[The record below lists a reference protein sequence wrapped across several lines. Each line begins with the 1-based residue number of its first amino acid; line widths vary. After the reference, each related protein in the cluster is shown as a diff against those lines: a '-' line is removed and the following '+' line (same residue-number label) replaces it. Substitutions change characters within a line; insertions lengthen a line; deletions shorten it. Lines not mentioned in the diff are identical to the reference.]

1 MTLTL
6 ENNVFVWRGGFEPRH
21 LPKAAGFRWDAANK
35 RWHTADVTAAAK
47 LREYADVTATAAFE
61 QTVAVHAAA
70 KIASRATDARIDIP
84 APAGLSYLPF
94 QKAGIAFAH
103 DRANVLIGD
112 DMGLGKTIQA
122 IGALNLDPT
131 AKSILILC
139 PASLR
144 NNWKRELEK
153 WLVVPRTIGIAET
166 KVTPDTEIVIA
177 HYDIFSRNCLSRAL
191 LREHTWDVLILD
203 EAHYCKNGDAARTQ
217 KIIGGKSETGI
228 VARRKI
234 FLTGTPLTNRP
245 RDLFSLLHALDPA
258 VWTDFWS
265 FAKRYCGAYRSKF
278 GWNFDGASNLSEL
291 QDKLRSTIMVR
302 RLKSQVLT
310 ELPAKRRQIIEITA
324 NDIVAAERAQTDS
337 YEADLVALQIKA
349 ELAKAA
355 DDDRAYE
362 DAVKELG
369 AKERVAFHQIALV
382 RHETALKKVPYV
394 IEHLKELVEEQNVK
408 VICFAHHRDV
418 IDQIGAAFPGS
429 EIAHGNYTTDERD
442 ASVRRFQTDD
452 KCRLIVCGIQAMGVG
467 HTLTASSTVVF
478 AELSYVPADV
488 TQAEDRAHRIGQHN
502 SVLVQHIVLDGSIDA
517 KIAQTLV
524 SKQAVADAALDVKNV
539 ASGDRS
545 AARDAATLAEAKEAV
560 AADVLKAAEE
570 RAERD
575 ALQATRREE
584 AATRAVKRTE
594 LAAEGAKLT
603 PAQVEAIHTA
613 LKVVASY
620 DQDRA
625 RNLNG
630 VGFNKIDTGIGV
642 FLAGQPRL
650 DAVFAGV
657 GRRIVIKYQRQFGAE
672 LLATIKGE

>member
-1 MTLTL
+1 MSSLTL
-6 ENNVFVWRGGFEPRH
+6 EDKIFVWRGGFETRD
-21 LPKAAGFRWDAANK
+21 LPKSAGFRWDAANK
-35 RWHTADVTAAAK
+35 RWYTADVGTAAK
-47 LREYADVTATAAFE
+47 LREYADATTSAALE
-61 QTVAVHAAA
+61 RKIVVYAAA
-70 KIASRATDARIDIP
+70 KIASRATDANIDIP

-166 KVTPDTEIVIA
+166 KITPDTEIVIA
-177 HYDIFSRNCLSRAL
+177 HYDIFSRNCLSRVL
-191 LREHTWDVLILD
+191 LRERNWDVLILD

-217 KIIGGKSETGI
+217 KIIGGKSERGI
-228 VARRKI
+228 NARRKI

-245 RDLFSLLHALDPA
+245 RDLYALLHALDPA
-258 VWTDFWS
+258 SWPDFWS
-265 FAKRYCGAYRSKF
+265 FAQRYCSAYRNNF

-324 NDIVAAERAQTDS
+324 DDIVAAERAQTDS
-337 YEADLVALQIKA
+337 FEADLGALQIKA
-349 ELAKAA
+349 DLAKAA
-355 DDDRAYE
+355 NDDRAYE
-362 DAVKELG
+362 DAVKELSG
-369 AKERVAFHQIALV
+369 RRNNFDFYQIAEI
-382 RHETALKKVPYV
+382 RHQTALKKVPYV
-394 IEHLKELVEEQNVK
+394 VEHLKELVEEQGMK

-418 IDQIGAAFPGS
+418 IDQIAAAFPGS

-517 KIAQTLV
+517 KIAQSLI
-524 SKQAVADAALDVKNV
+524 SKQAVADAALD
-539 ASGDRS
+539 
-545 AARDAATLAEAKEAV
+545 TL
-560 AADVLKAAEE
+560 
-570 RAERD
+570 
-575 ALQATRREE
+575 T
-584 AATRAVKRTE
+584 
-594 LAAEGAKLT
+594 
-603 PAQVEAIHTA
+603 
-613 LKVVASY
+613 
-620 DQDRA
+620 
-625 RNLNG
+625 
-630 VGFNKIDTGIGV
+630 
-642 FLAGQPRL
+642 
-650 DAVFAGV
+650 
-657 GRRIVIKYQRQFGAE
+657 
-672 LLATIKGE
+672 KGE